1 MICMSL
7 LYISH
12 EFPLKRLGFLPC
24 QICQM
29 GKALLEDVHLPTS
42 WIFGCFGYHSNH
54 CSNLRS
60 CPAPIGA
67 CVHFKR
73 VLIGW
78 LGLVEVKIGQ
88 GQIHFFTG
96 VSTIHSSGARINGD
110 LSKDLT
116 STPLSLENVPNPKSS
131 Q

>member
-1 MICMSL
+1 
-7 LYISH
+7 
-12 EFPLKRLGFLPC
+12 
-24 QICQM
+24 
-29 GKALLEDVHLPTS
+29 
-42 WIFGCFGYHSNH
+42 
-54 CSNLRS
+54 
-60 CPAPIGA
+60 
-67 CVHFKR
+67 
-73 VLIGW
+73 VLIAW

-96 VSTIHSSGARINGD
+96 VSTIHSSGDRINGD